1 MKHKQ
6 AQITSGDSGFKGRNE
21 SVSIA
26 KGIAIL
32 LMVLAH
38 SGFYRYGCLW
48 INIFHMP
55 LFFFFSGFCF
65 KEKYLDNSKVY
76 ILKRIKALYVPFVKW
91 NILFLL
97 MHNIFYYVNIYNDK
111 YGFGDITS
119 HLYSLSEMLKV
130 GLNIITKMNDSEQLL
145 GGFWFL
151 RCLFI
156 GSLISF
162 FLIKYVRNTKM
173 GGGILIGLTILFSG
187 IHKSLPYVGIGS
199 MELLSS
205 LFIYIGYIYK
215 KKELKWHYCWQIV
228 LVAVFL
234 TAIMA
239 KWWWA
244 CMLSFNYLQVIPYFL
259 IASLGVLAVYY
270 ISSYIKKYNNV
281 FVKFL
286 IFAGNNSLTILIW
299 HFLSF
304 KLVSI
309 VLLVKNGESIER
321 LAEFPVIRE
330 MASDGWWCAYF
341 IVGSV
346 VPMLLAKIP
355 FLRK

>member
-6 AQITSGDSGFKGRNE
+6 AQITSGDSDFKGRNE

-65 KEKYLDNSKVY
+65 KEKYLDDSKVY

-119 HLYSLSEMLKV
+119 HLYSLSEMLKI

-156 GSLISF
+156 GSLIAF
-162 FLIKYVRNTKM
+162 FLIKYVRNLKI
-173 GGGILIGLTILFSG
+173 GGG
-187 IHKSLPYVGIGS
+187 
-199 MELLSS
+199 
-205 LFIYIGYIYK
+205 
-215 KKELKWHYCWQIV
+215 
-228 LVAVFL
+228 VF
-234 TAIMA
+234 
-239 KWWWA
+239 
-244 CMLSFNYLQVIPYFL
+244 
-259 IASLGVLAVYY
+259 
-270 ISSYIKKYNNV
+270 
-281 FVKFL
+281 
-286 IFAGNNSLTILIW
+286 
-299 HFLSF
+299 
-304 KLVSI
+304 
-309 VLLVKNGESIER
+309 
-321 LAEFPVIRE
+321 
-330 MASDGWWCAYF
+330 
-341 IVGSV
+341 
-346 VPMLLAKIP
+346 
-355 FLRK
+355 